1 MKQNYYDA
9 LAPYYHYIYGDWE
22 ASLDKQARALDGII
36 QEFFGSK
43 TRTVLDAACGIGT
56 QSIGLA
62 ELGYQVSASDLSRPA
77 LARAQEEAERREL
90 EINFQQA
97 DMRRIAEVYSEP
109 FDLVIACDNAVP
121 HLPDDEEIGRAF
133 DQFYRCT
140 RPGGGCLITVRD
152 YSRLERRANRPKLF
166 PRHVHRAKG
175 GRVVL
180 CDVWDFS
187 DMDHYQVTTYL
198 IDDWGKDDV
207 QVKAIRGGSY
217 YCVKTPTLIL
227 LLREAGFAQVH
238 ELHDRFFQPVLAA
251 VR

>member
-1 MKQNYYDA
+1 MKENYYDA

-22 ASLDKQARALDGII
+22 SSLKRQALALDGII
-36 QEFFGSK
+36 QEYFGSD

-62 ELGYQVSASDLSRPA
+62 ELGYQVSASDLSQSA
-77 LARAQEEAERREL
+77 LERAREEAERRGL
-90 EINFQQA
+90 KIDFRRA
-97 DMRRIAEVYSEP
+97 DMRRVAEVYPES

-133 DQFYRCT
+133 QQFFRCT

-152 YSRLERRANRPKLF
+152 YARMERRANRPKLV
-166 PRHVHRAKG
+166 PRHVHRAEG

-187 DMDHYQVTTYL
+187 DSDHYQITTYL
-198 IDDWGKDDV
+198 IDDWGHDDV
-207 QVKAIRGGSY
+207 QAKAIRGGSY
-217 YCVKTPTLIL
+217 YCVEIPTLVL
-227 LLREAGFAQVH
+227 LLREAGFSKVH
-238 ELHDRFFQPVLAA
+238 ELNDRFFQPVLAA